1 MLPLIENAPIK
12 PQINTITNF
21 LVETKFESRPAG
33 EWHTAALRHIKTPL
47 RVHVLVTYNTPY
59 SGGAGGSIYYM

>member
-21 LVETKFESRPAG
+21 FVEMKFERRPAG
-33 EWHTAALRHIKTPL
+33 EWHTAAHKNPFKSPCTSDI
-47 RVHVLVTYNTPY
+47 YNTPH
-59 SGGAGGSIYYM
+59 SGGSVYYM

>member
-21 LVETKFESRPAG
+21 FVETKFESRPAG
-33 EWHTAALRHIKTPL
+33 EWHTAAHKNPFKSPCTSDI
-47 RVHVLVTYNTPY
+47 YNTPY
-59 SGGAGGSIYYM
+59 SGGSVYYM